1 MLEKYTLKTLINSD
15 FRIVVPRVQRDYAQ
29 GRVGK
34 FEDRVR
40 KRFLDALYSA
50 VVNHQSVTLD
60 FVYGDVEEDGKLI
73 LLDGQQRMT
82 TLFLLHWY
90 AAKKEKLHK
99 NEYEFLKNFS
109 YATRFSS
116 RDFCKAII
124 ENEISFESSKLSEE
138 IKNQSWYPYD
148 WKNDPTIQSM
158 LVMIDAINKKFSN
171 VGNLWKSLVQDDC
184 VSFYFLPLKEMGLSD
199 ELYIKMNSRGKP
211 LTDFEH
217 FKAEFLEL
225 IKEQNE
231 ELYKEFSRK
240 IDIDWTDML
249 FAYRGENQIIDDEF
263 MRYFKY
269 VSHILSYK
277 TLIKSREDSIES
289 DEFKLAKLLY
299 SSENPES
306 IRNLEFLKAAFD
318 CWCGIDIE
326 NFFNSI
332 FYTNAYEKGKIKL
345 YLKGNEKLNLFLNC
359 CSYHGESSEN
369 GRNRLFSLNSMLLF
383 YAVLVYRLNSNSISE
398 ESFRRRIRIIRNLT
412 ENSQYEIREFDQ
424 YGNNQMQRLLD
435 DVDEIIKNG
444 NVITEDR
451 GFNILQK
458 EEEKRKLEWLSDNL
472 PYKDELFQLEDNALL
487 RGTVSI
493 IGLEN
498 PDNFSKFSVL
508 FEQCN
513 KDLINR
519 ALLCIG
525 DYSQNL
531 GWRTQLGVESRD
543 SVWSDLF
550 HPTKQRNDGG
560 RFSNTAKILNHLLSG
575 IPKDCT
581 DYSEILEKSI
591 SDYLSKENLVFDWRY
606 YFIKYKEMRYDSYGM
621 YWWNDKI
628 KKPYEVLIM
637 HTEKALNGRNWNVF
651 AYTIFKMHP
660 ERFELENYAYKGDKL
675 RIKGKN
681 ISVEIFND
689 RFVIFE
695 GENQPEEFIIE
706 QQDGIDKEDRISVIY
721 EKLANCFLMEEE
733 KI

>member
-1 MLEKYTLKTLINSD
+1 MLEKYTLKTLIDSK
-15 FRIVVPRVQRDYAQ
+15 IEIEIPRVQRDYAQ
-29 GRVGK
+29 GRMGK

-40 KRFLDALYSA
+40 ERFLDALYSA

-60 FVYGDVEEDGKLI
+60 FVYGDVEESGKLT

-90 AAKKEKLHK
+90 AAKKERLDK
-99 NEYEFLKNFS
+99 NEYSFLKKFS

-116 RDFCKAII
+116 RDFCKAIV
-124 ENEISFESSKLSEE
+124 ENEISFDSVKLSEE

-158 LVMIDAINKKFSN
+158 LVMIDAINKKFAN
-171 VGNLWKSLVQDDC
+171 IEMLWNSLVKDNC
-184 VSFYFLPLKEMGLSD
+184 ISFYFLPLEKMGLSD

-249 FAYRGENQIIDDEF
+249 FPYRGENQIIDDEF

-277 TLIKSREDSIES
+277 TLIQSRDDSIES
-289 DEFKLAKLLY
+289 DEFKLAKMLY
-299 SSENPES
+299 SNENPES
-306 IRNLEFLKAAFD
+306 IKNLEFLKSAFD
-318 CWCGIDIE
+318 CWCEIDID

-332 FYTNAYEKGKIKL
+332 FYTDNYERGKTKL
-345 YLKGNEKLNLFLNC
+345 YLKGDETLNLFLNC
-359 CSYHGESSEN
+359 CNYHGEFSEN
-369 GRNRLFSLNSMLLF
+369 GRNRLFSLNNMLLF

-458 EEEKRKLEWLSDNL
+458 EEEKRKLEWLPDNL
-472 PYKDELFQLEDNALL
+472 SYQDELFQLEDNALL
-487 RGTVSI
+487 KGTVSI

-498 PDNFSKFSVL
+498 PDNFSRFSVL

-543 SVWSDLF
+543 SVWFDLF

-560 RFSNTAKILNHLLSG
+560 RFLNTSKILNQLLSG

-581 DYSEILEKSI
+581 DYSEILERSI

-660 ERFELENYAYKGDKL
+660 ERFELENYAYQGDKL

-721 EKLANCFLMEEE
+721 EKLKQLF
-733 KI
+733 